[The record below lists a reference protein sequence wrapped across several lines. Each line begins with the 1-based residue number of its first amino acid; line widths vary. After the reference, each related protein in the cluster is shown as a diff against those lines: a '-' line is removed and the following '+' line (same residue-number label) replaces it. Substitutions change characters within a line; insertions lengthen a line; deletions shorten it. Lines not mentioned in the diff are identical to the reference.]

1 MDNCYCGQGSRIKRL
16 EHLQTVL
23 SMMRDPEDEDEMVA
37 FADVAYE
44 ISNLEHQIELEECY
58 CENN

>member
-1 MDNCYCGQGSRIKRL
+1 MSCMCRQGAFIKRL
-16 EHLQTVL
+16 GHLQTVF

-44 ISNLEHQIELEECY
+44 IDNLENQIELEECY
-58 CENN
+58 CEDN

>member
-1 MDNCYCGQGSRIKRL
+1 MSCMCRQGAFIRRL
-16 EHLQTVL
+16 EHLQTVF

-44 ISNLEHQIELEECY
+44 IHNLENQIELEECY
-58 CENN
+58 CEDN